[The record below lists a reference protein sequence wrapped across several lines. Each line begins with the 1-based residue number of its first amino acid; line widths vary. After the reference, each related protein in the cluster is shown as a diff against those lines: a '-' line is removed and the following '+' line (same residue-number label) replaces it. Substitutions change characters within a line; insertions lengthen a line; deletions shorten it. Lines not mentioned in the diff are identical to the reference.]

1 MLAHI
6 SSTEIAKT
14 RIVKAKFGQT
24 TISAALTASA
34 LALAIT
40 YAVSAKADGAM
51 LTKAPPIPYVGSSNY
66 RRGPK
71 PKPSNRRIL
80 WSVRI

>member
-1 MLAHI
+1 MLVHI
-6 SSTEIAKT
+6 PSTEIAKT
-14 RIVKAKFGQT
+14 KIVKAKFGQT

-40 YAVSAKADGAM
+40 YAESAKADGAM

-66 RRGPK
+66 NWNGFYAGR
-71 PKPSNRRIL
+71 
-80 WSVRI
+80 